1 MFPVGDAQLSAVL
14 DWWAAE
20 ARQLPWRE
28 TRDVYAVWVSEVM
41 LIQTQVERVE
51 PAWRAW
57 IDRWPTVTQLAAA
70 SLADV
75 LGQWQG
81 LGYPRRARDLH
92 RSARIVARSGWPD
105 DLTALPG
112 VGTYVA
118 TAIRCFALE
127 QPVLPIDVNVRRV
140 LRRRFP
146 GGVDS
151 SGDPWR
157 TGQALMEFGQRIC
170 TARPRCG
177 ECPVSDGCAGVD
189 ADPKRTISAG
199 ATTVRRQ
206 PQAAPRAAAAP
217 GDRRRRGSG
226 RLTPTPRRRR
236 DSRRTGWCSS
246 PTAGCSLRPERV
258 RSRLQSRSR
267 GRWSPSSAPQST
279 RSNIRR
285 SFSPRAGL
293 SADTHAIRPRT
304 CASKSSTAARFWVAR
319 AVTGGVVQQRA
330 QPVVFDPGDVGVLVD
345 DDPADRLAGA
355 AGSQRGL
362 VGVDREALV
371 TRDLARPAP
380 RSRDGRGAD
389 ASEPENVRSS
399 A

>member
-1 MFPVGDAQLSAVL
+1 MSPVGDAQLSAVL

-20 ARQLPWRE
+20 ARQLPWRQ

-57 IDRWPTVTQLAAA
+57 IDRWPTVAQLAAA

-92 RSARIVARSGWPD
+92 RSARIVASSGWPD

-157 TGQALMEFGQRIC
+157 AGQALMEFGQRIC
-170 TARPRCG
+170 AARPRCG

-189 ADPKRTISAG
+189 ADPKRTTRRPPRRFDGSLRQRRGQLLRRVIADG
-199 ATTVRRQ
+199 AV
-206 PQAAPRAAAAP
+206 PADDADPEAAA
-217 GDRRRRGSG
+217 
-226 RLTPTPRRRR
+226 
-236 DSRRTGWCSS
+236 
-246 PTAGCSLRPERV
+246 
-258 RSRLQSRSR
+258 
-267 GRWSPSSAPQST
+267 
-279 RSNIRR
+279 
-285 SFSPRAGL
+285 GL
-293 SADTHAIRPRT
+293 
-304 CASKSSTAARFWVAR
+304 
-319 AVTGGVVQQRA
+319 A
-330 QPVVFDPGDVGVLVD
+330 QDGLVLVAD
-345 DDPADRLAGA
+345 GWLLAPA
-355 AGSQRGL
+355 
-362 VGVDREALV
+362 
-371 TRDLARPAP
+371 
-380 RSRDGRGAD
+380 
-389 ASEPENVRSS
+389 
-399 A
+399 